1 MRKNMNFWEV
11 AAVSVSGEGTAPP
24 DVGKGAGAQPLQL
37 LPVAFWLKFSRGPTF
52 AFLRMLG
59 GPSCFSQIAYRAR
72 RWFLSVED
80 LVRFAGA
87 PSLCRAA

>member
-1 MRKNMNFWEV
+1 MNFWEV

-37 LPVAFWLKFSRGPTF
+37 LPVAFWLKFSRYTAF

-87 PSLCRAA
+87 PSLYRAA